1 MQQRTEV
8 QGGRLQD
15 WGLLFNSV
23 TTYYITH
30 NARGYQHGGEGGRA
44 ATIALDMNVN
54 RIKVGKDG
62 L

>member
-1 MQQRTEV
+1 MVQQRTGV
-8 QGGRLQD
+8 QGGRLQN
-15 WGLLFNSV
+15 WGFLFNSV

-30 NARGYQHGGEGGRA
+30 NARGYQHGGGGRA
-44 ATIALDMNVN
+44 VTIALDMNVN

>member
-1 MQQRTEV
+1 MVDYRI
-8 QGGRLQD
+8 GGFSLIRL
-15 WGLLFNSV
+15 LP
-23 TTYYITH
+23 TTSPIM
-30 NARGYQHGGEGGRA
+30 HGGYPHVGGGRA

>member
-1 MQQRTEV
+1 MVDYRI
-8 QGGRLQD
+8 GGFSLIRL
-15 WGLLFNSV
+15 LP
-23 TTYYITH
+23 TTSPIMH
-30 NARGYQHGGEGGRA
+30 HQHGGGGRA